1 MRRMNTDTPR
11 GVVAAGL
18 PLLVVLLAA
27 AGACSAPAPEEAPEA
42 AGVTVFEGAR
52 LIVGDGSDPI
62 ESATFVVEEDR
73 FVAVGPAGE
82 VDAPDGAARVDLTGR
97 TVIPALIDTH
107 VHFSTIR
114 AELIENLQRKA
125 YYGVGAAMGLGRD
138 VGDDV
143 YQVRAETIP
152 GVPRYRHAGRG
163 ITMPEPGRSDIP
175 YWVETEEEAREA
187 VRELAEIE
195 VDIVKIWVDD
205 RGGQFEKM
213 PPEIYGAVID
223 EAHQHGLRVTA
234 HIFALEDA
242 KGLLRAGV
250 DAFAHGVRDQDVDD
264 EFVELVRERP
274 DVVLAP
280 NLPSRGVA
288 EDLSWLGGT
297 IPGDRLA
304 EMQAASTDRP
314 EAQEQFAIQ
323 ARNLARLNE
332 AGMRIAF
339 GTDGSAG
346 WSPHAEMADM
356 VAAGMTPHEVIV
368 AATGNSA
375 EFIGIDDAGTVEA
388 GKSADFVVL
397 EANPLDDI
405 TNTRSIEAVYL
416 RGEAVDRA
424 ALSGAWIGG
433 TAP

>member
-1 MRRMNTDTPR
+1 MRRMKTDTSR
-11 GVVAAGL
+11 TVVVVGL
-18 PLLVVLLAA
+18 PLLVLLLAT
-27 AGACSAPAPEEAPEA
+27 AGACSAPAPEEASEA

-52 LIVGDGSDPI
+52 LIVGNGSDPI
-62 ESATFVVEEDR
+62 EAGTFVVEQDR
-73 FVAVGPAGE
+73 FVAVGPTGE

-138 VGDDV
+138 VGEDV

-175 YWVETEEEAREA
+175 FWVTTEEEARAA
-187 VRELAEIE
+187 VRELAELE

-274 DVVLAP
+274 NVVLAP
-280 NLPSRGVA
+280 NLPGRGVA

-297 IPGDRLA
+297 IPADRLA

-314 EAQEQFAIQ
+314 EVQERFAIQ
-323 ARNLARLNE
+323 ARNLARLND

-368 AATGNSA
+368 AATRNSA
-375 EFIGIDDAGTVEA
+375 EFMGIDDAGTLEA
-388 GKSADFVVL
+388 GMSADFVVL

-405 TNTRSIEAVYL
+405 TNTRRIGAVYL

-424 ALSGAWIGG
+424 ALSAAWIGG

>member
-1 MRRMNTDTPR
+1 MRRMKTATSR
-11 GVVAAGL
+11 TVVAAGL
-18 PLLVVLLAA
+18 PLLVLLLAT
-27 AGACSAPAPEEAPEA
+27 AGACSAPAPEEAPAA

-62 ESATFVVEEDR
+62 ENGTFVVEEDR
-73 FVAVGPAGE
+73 FVAVGPTGE

-107 VHFSTIR
+107 VHFSTVR

-138 VGDDV
+138 VGEDV

-175 YWVETEEEAREA
+175 YWVTTEEEARAA
-187 VRELAEIE
+187 VRELAELE

-274 DVVLAP
+274 NVVLAP
-280 NLPSRGVA
+280 NLPGRGVA
-288 EDLSWLGGT
+288 EDLSWLSGT
-297 IPGDRLA
+297 IPADRLA

-314 EAQEQFAIQ
+314 EAQERFAIQ
-323 ARNLARLNE
+323 ARNLARLND

-339 GTDGSAG
+339 GTDGNAG

-356 VAAGMTPHEVIV
+356 VAAGMTPHQVIV

-397 EANPLDDI
+397 DANPLEDI
-405 TNTRSIEAVYL
+405 TNTRRIDAVYL

-424 ALSGAWIGG
+424 ALSAGWIGG